1 MLRDPVDRVVSYY
14 FYLKNFEKVKGERK
28 QLDNFVIDQQMNF
41 DQYLEYTKEKYWD
54 NLIVRFFS
62 GKVVPLINPSRM
74 KNFKGKY
81 DKITFKLMKKI
92 LF

>member
-1 MLRDPVDRVVSYY
+1 
-14 FYLKNFEKVKGERK
+14 
-28 QLDNFVIDQQMNF
+28 MNF

-74 KNFKGKY
+74 KKN
-81 DKITFKLMKKI
+81 
-92 LF
+92 

>member
-1 MLRDPVDRVVSYY
+1 
-14 FYLKNFEKVKGERK
+14 
-28 QLDNFVIDQQMNF
+28 MNF

-81 DKITFKLMKKI
+81 DKDNLQVNEKDFILARKNLEKIKVFNKNNTNKKSLSEYFCKLFT
-92 LF
+92 L